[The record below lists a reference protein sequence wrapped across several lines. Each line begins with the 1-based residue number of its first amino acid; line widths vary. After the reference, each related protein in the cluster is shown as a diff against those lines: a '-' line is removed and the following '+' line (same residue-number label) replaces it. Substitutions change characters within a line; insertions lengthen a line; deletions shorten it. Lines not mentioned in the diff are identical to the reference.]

1 MAKEYYQLIR
11 SFGGLSLEYSSVSE
25 SFFAGAS
32 GAAYTPP
39 ERGDLRRI
47 AGARQVQLLSDAPG
61 VIETFQTSATGDLF
75 LPANT
80 FADNTNDAGN
90 GRIFFI
96 KNSGTTALT
105 VKDYLGTSLKIIYPG
120 LTTLFFG
127 NNLNNWDYLEQS
139 LTTLKDNLNPVNGVT
154 TLNFGTNL
162 TVTDDGSGK
171 VTVNSTTPI
180 GTGLKEKSGTVSP
193 GSFSGNPKK
202 ATVTFV
208 TAFPSN
214 AYAISITGEN
224 GRTYTWESKVA
235 GSFVINT
242 NANAALTGN
251 VDWIAI
257 DIGESI

>member
-47 AGARQVQLLSDAPG
+47 AGARQVQLLADAPG

-90 GRIFFI
+90 GRIFII
-96 KNSGTTALT
+96 KNSGTTELT
-105 VKDYLGTSLKIIYPG
+105 VKDYLGSSLKIIHPG
-120 LTTLFFG
+120 LSTLFFG
-127 NNLNNWDYLEQS
+127 NNLNTWDYLEQP
-139 LTTLKDNLNPVNGVT
+139 LTVFKDNLNPVYGVIT
-154 TLNFGTNL
+154 MNFGNNL

-171 VTVNSTTPI
+171 VTINSTPV
-180 GTGLKEKSGTVSP
+180 GTGLKEKAGTVAP

-202 ATVTFV
+202 HTVTFG
-208 TAFPSN
+208 TAFPSSS
-214 AYAISITGEN
+214 YSITITGSD
-224 GRTYTWESKVA
+224 GRTFTWESKVA
-235 GSFVINT
+235 GGFVINT
-242 NANAALTGN
+242 NAGAVLTGN
-251 VDWIAI
+251 VDWVAI
-257 DIGESI
+257 SIGESN